1 VTPVVFALPGN
12 EGAATRLANAGGF
25 ELGTLEIRQF
35 PDSETYLRYPQSVA
49 GRSVILVCTL
59 DRPDGKFLP
68 LFFAASAAREL
79 KAECVGLV
87 APYLAYM
94 RQDRSF
100 QTGEAVTSAI
110 FARVLSANVD
120 WLVAVDPHLHRIH
133 ALNKIFTVPTR
144 VVHAAPLI
152 SSWIKAQVTRPLLIG
167 PDVES
172 AQWVGAVARDAGAP
186 YVVLQKTRRGDR
198 DVVVSVPDVER
209 WRGFTP
215 VLVDDIVS
223 TGRTMIETINH
234 LKNTSLAAPV
244 CIAVHPIFAGNA
256 VRELREAGAAQI
268 VSTNTIA
275 HETNAID
282 VTALLVP
289 AIQELSRV

>member
-1 VTPVVFALPGN
+1 VTPVLFALPGN
-12 EGAATRLANAGGF
+12 EATTRRIADASGIEMGA
-25 ELGTLEIRQF
+25 LEVRQF
-35 PDSETYLRYPQSVA
+35 PDGETYLRYPQSVA
-49 GRSVILVCTL
+49 SRTVILVCTL

-79 KAECVGLV
+79 KAARVGFV

-100 QTGEAVTSAI
+100 HPGEAVTSSI
-110 FARVLSANVD
+110 FARLLSANID
-120 WLVAVDPHLHRIH
+120 WLVAIDPHLHRIH
-133 ALNKIFTVPTR
+133 ALEEVYTVPSR
-144 VVHAAPLI
+144 VIHTAPLI
-152 SSWIKAQVTRPLLIG
+152 SSWIKAHVKRPLLIG
-167 PDVES
+167 PDAES
-172 AQWVGAVARDAGAP
+172 SQWVEAVARDAGAP
-186 YVVLQKTRRGDR
+186 FVVLQKTRRGDR
-198 DVVVSVPDVER
+198 SISVSVPEVER

-223 TGRTMIETINH
+223 TGRTMIETIHH
-234 LKNTSLAAPV
+234 LKNTGLSAPV
-244 CIAVHPIFAGNA
+244 CIAVHPIFSGNA
-256 VRELREAGAAQI
+256 LRELREAGAAQI

-289 AIQELSRV
+289 VIQKFSRL